1 MTTGTAGTDSVGA
14 SSTPTEIVV
23 VDGVSKRY
31 GSASEGVTAL
41 TEVNLRIDE
50 GEFIS
55 LVGPSG
61 CGKSTL
67 MRIVADLLEPTTG
80 AVRIRGQSPR
90 QARKQREIGMV
101 FQSPVLYDWRSV
113 RRNVEL
119 PLEVIGKPRRER
131 KERAQEMLRL
141 VGLDKFQDRYP
152 WQLSGGMQ
160 QRASIARAL
169 AFEPVIL
176 LMDEPFG
183 ALDELGRERMNQEL
197 QRIWSETGKTI
208 LFVTHSIPEA
218 VFLSTRVLV
227 MSAHPGRVVA
237 EIDIDLPRPRTEE
250 TRTAARFY
258 ELTADVR
265 RALVHE
271 QIPPS

>member
-1 MTTGTAGTDSVGA
+1 MTAPEGTA
-14 SSTPTEIVV
+14 EIVTV
-23 VDGVSKRY
+23 EGVSKRY
-31 GSASEGVTAL
+31 GSATDGVLAL
-41 TEVNLRIDE
+41 DKVDLRVEE
-50 GEFIS
+50 GEFVSI
-55 LVGPSG
+55 VGPSG

-80 AVRIRGQSPR
+80 SVRIRGRSPR
-90 QARKQREIGMV
+90 EARRMRQIGMV
-101 FQSPVLYDWRSV
+101 FQDPVLYEWRSV

-119 PLEVIGKPRRER
+119 PLEVIGRSRRER
-131 KERAQEMLRL
+131 RQQAERMLQL
-141 VGLDKFQDRYP
+141 VGLEDFRDRYP

-183 ALDELGRERMNQEL
+183 ALDEIGRERMNQEL

-208 LFVTHSIPEA
+208 LFITHSIPEA
-218 VFLSTRVLV
+218 VFLSTRVVV

-237 EIDIDLPRPRTEE
+237 EIEIDLPRPRTDD
-250 TRTAARFY
+250 TRTDSSFHQV
-258 ELTADVR
+258 TAKVR
-265 RALVHE
+265 RVLARADAEDRAAPLE
-271 QIPPS
+271 LR